1 MFINENLVPID
12 ITSLTTVSDC
22 LFAIASLKRCTTP
35 KALNIRYK
43 SKRTDSCDQAGKQR
57 KTGGLYQSEAGDFHP
72 NGFHF

>member
-43 SKRTDSCDQAGKQR
+43 SKSTTTKIATKLTNTI
-57 KTGGLYQSEAGDFHP
+57 KFLKLANT
-72 NGFHF
+72 

>member
-35 KALNIRYK
+35 KALNKRYK
-43 SKRTDSCDQAGKQR
+43 SKRTTTKIATKLINTI
-57 KTGGLYQSEAGDFHP
+57 KFLKFANT
-72 NGFHF
+72 

>member
-43 SKRTDSCDQAGKQR
+43 SKRTTTKIATKLTNTI
-57 KTGGLYQSEAGDFHP
+57 KFLKLANT
-72 NGFHF
+72 